1 MNSGSREDMS
11 DVEVAMRKFLKQLGV
26 TAHQELEAALA
37 AAVAEGKLRLV
48 QVCRSVLR
56 LPSLRL
62 GLRIRYRQR
71 FWRQGQMAELTENDV
86 IAALREVVDP
96 SQGKSVVDLGMV
108 TAVQIAQTNVSFA
121 LEVPAHR
128 GPAMEPVRKAAES
141 AVRAIPGVTSAT
153 VVVTAHAA
161 APGAVQDN
169 DEDGTRQQVHDI
181 KIRRFV
187 AVAAGKGGVG
197 KSTTAVNLA
206 IALRLE
212 GLRVGL
218 LDADVYG
225 PSLPRMLGVSGRPAA
240 AGGDMVRPLENYGV
254 QLMSMGLL
262 VPDDTAMIWRGPM
275 VQSALT
281 QMLDAVA
288 WGTLDVIVIDLPPGT
303 GDIQISLAQ
312 QVNLAGAVV
321 VSTPQDIALLDVVK
335 AITMFEK
342 ANVPLLGMI
351 QNMAY
356 WACPDCG
363 RRDHIFGD
371 GGVSAEAEKRGIE
384 LLGEIPLS
392 LDVRTG
398 SDSGTPIVVASPRS
412 EQAKTYRKMARRLME
427 VADLRQEEDE

>member
-1 MNSGSREDMS
+1 
-11 DVEVAMRKFLKQLGV
+11 
-26 TAHQELEAALA
+26 
-37 AAVAEGKLRLV
+37 
-48 QVCRSVLR
+48 
-56 LPSLRL
+56 
-62 GLRIRYRQR
+62 
-71 FWRQGQMAELTENDV
+71 MAEIAEDDV

-96 SQGKSVVDLGMV
+96 SQGRSVVDLGMV
-108 TAVQIAQTNVSFA
+108 SAVHVKQTNISFA

-128 GPAMEPVRKAAES
+128 GPAMEPVRQAAEKAA
-141 AVRAIPGVTSAT
+141 RAIPGVTSAT
-153 VVVTAHAA
+153 VVVTAHSGTASTA
-161 APGAVQDN
+161 DAVP
-169 DEDGTRQQVHDI
+169 DETVEKVHEI
-181 KIRRFV
+181 KVRRFV
-187 AVAAGKGGVG
+187 AVASGKGGVG

-254 QLMSMGLL
+254 HLMSMGLL

-281 QMLDAVA
+281 QMLDSVA

-312 QVNLAGAVV
+312 QVSLAGAVV

-335 AITMFEK
+335 AITMFDK
-342 ANVPLLGMI
+342 AEVPVLGMI

-356 WACPDCG
+356 WSCPDCG
-363 RRDHIFGD
+363 RTDHIFGND
-371 GGVSAEAEKRGIE
+371 GVTGEASRRGIE
-384 LLGEIPLS
+384 MLGEIPLS
-392 LDVRTG
+392 LEVRTG
-398 SDSGTPIVVASPRS
+398 GDSGTPVVVANPRS
-412 EQAKTYRKMARRLME
+412 VQAKTYRQIARRLME
-427 VADLRQEEDE
+427 VADLRREEEEA